1 MKSYL
6 LLKKY
11 YKIHFLSLQASKF
24 IKISNLDIAKIDKIR
39 CAIHSPKMEATQFL
53 YLFLYTK
60 KLPQLHKYYTNSI
73 NFIRDSSRTQKSID
87 VATFLKKRIYWKF
100 LYQQL
105 FSIFS
110 NQPILETNVFQIT
123 MQQIRLFIETMPLTE
138 NTFRLQSPHHYI
150 ALLPFSIN
158 ITFKSTTL
166 FEKLYIFKTLK
177 ILKIPS
183 YIPTLSE
190 FSKN

>member
-73 NFIRDSSRTQKSID
+73 NFI
-87 VATFLKKRIYWKF
+87 
-100 LYQQL
+100 
-105 FSIFS
+105 
-110 NQPILETNVFQIT
+110 
-123 MQQIRLFIETMPLTE
+123 
-138 NTFRLQSPHHYI
+138 
-150 ALLPFSIN
+150 
-158 ITFKSTTL
+158 
-166 FEKLYIFKTLK
+166 
-177 ILKIPS
+177 
-183 YIPTLSE
+183 
-190 FSKN
+190 